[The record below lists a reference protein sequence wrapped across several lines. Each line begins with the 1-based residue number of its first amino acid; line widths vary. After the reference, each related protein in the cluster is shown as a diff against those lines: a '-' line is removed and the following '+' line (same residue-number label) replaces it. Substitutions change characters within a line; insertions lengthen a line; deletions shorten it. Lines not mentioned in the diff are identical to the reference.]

1 MESLENN
8 ELELAVEA
16 QTLNDEKT
24 EDVEE
29 GLDAAR
35 ITISSSTK
43 DDQIQVN
50 EISSTT
56 NTTLDQ
62 LFMDFPFFVDD
73 DTIKWIRSNRVMFI
87 MRGLPGSGKSTLV
100 KTIKSI
106 YAKDATGDF
115 CICSADDFF
124 FTGVLEAMW
133 WLLCPGGIVVQI
145 LGNSD

>member
-115 CICSADDFF
+115 
-124 FTGVLEAMW
+124 
-133 WLLCPGGIVVQI
+133 
-145 LGNSD
+145 